1 MISLYRYIFEAIERN
16 DIEKHLRFEEISFD
30 EFEKIIMSDEY
41 DNGKG
46 LLGELPEEVDL
57 DLKEQMFMIKQS
69 NIFKIMYKNETLGVV
84 AYVLPKNLKKFLI
97 STEEKDR
104 HSTHRYILW
113 KLCLRPFITAH
124 YYSEVSANEKVF
136 DDPTS
141 EETNYSYE
149 EKIIDEIAYVTAW
162 QLSPTAKK
170 KIDINE
176 ISLVKVFFEK
186 LVKELKNNGA
196 KYFFAHGKDKRVC
209 RLYVKLAGCI
219 NPINTYKD
227 IWKNYNKNVY
237 KNVFHKDEFYLVED
251 IVYKKI

>member
-16 DIEKHLRFEEISFD
+16 EIEKHLKFEEISLD

-41 DNGKG
+41 DNGKA
-46 LLGELPEEVDL
+46 LLGEFPEDEE
-57 DLKEQMFMIKQS
+57 LKDMMFMIKQS
-69 NIFKIMYKNETLGVV
+69 SIFKIMFKNEILGVV
-84 AYVLPKNLKKFLI
+84 AYVLPKNLKKFLR
-97 STEEKDR
+97 SKEYEDR
-104 HSTHRYILW
+104 HSTNRYIIW
-113 KLCLRPFITAH
+113 NSCLRPFIYAH
-124 YYSEVSANEKVF
+124 YYDGNVKENEKVF
-136 DDPTS
+136 DNATKGDTI
-141 EETNYSYE
+141 ESYY
-149 EKIIDEIAYVTAW
+149 EKCTDEIAYVTAW

-186 LVKELKNNGA
+186 LIKELKNNGA

-219 NPINTYKD
+219 NPINTYKHL
-227 IWKNYNKNVY
+227 WKRFN
-237 KNVFHKDEFYLVED
+237 FRKDEFYLVED

>member
-1 MISLYRYIFEAIERN
+1 MIALLEYIFEAIERN
-16 DIEKHLRFEEISFD
+16 EIEKHLKFEEISLD
-30 EFEKIIMSDEY
+30 EFKQTIMSDEY

-46 LLGELPEEVDL
+46 LLGEFPEDA
-57 DLKEQMFMIKQS
+57 DLKDVMFMIKQS
-69 NIFKIMYKNETLGVV
+69 NIFKIMYKNEILGVV

-97 STEEKDR
+97 SKEYEDK
-104 HSTHRYILW
+104 HSTNRHILW
-113 KLCLRPFITAH
+113 KLCLSPFIATH
-124 YYSEVSANEKVF
+124 YYGEVSANEKVF
-136 DDPTS
+136 DDPTN

-149 EKIIDEIAYVTAW
+149 EKIVDEIAYVTAW

-219 NPINTYKD
+219 NPINTYKY
-227 IWKNYNKNVY
+227 IWKNYNKNL
-237 KNVFHKDEFYLVED
+237 FRKDEFFLVED

>member
-16 DIEKHLRFEEISFD
+16 DIEKYLKFEEISLD

-41 DNGKG
+41 GNGKS
-46 LLGELPEEVDL
+46 LLGEYPEDVE
-57 DLKEQMFMIKQS
+57 LKDMMFMIEQS
-69 NIFKIMYKNETLGVV
+69 DIFKIMYKNEPLGVV
-84 AYVLPKNLKKFLI
+84 AYVLPKKLKKFLL
-97 STEEKDR
+97 SEEEKDR
-104 HSTHRYILW
+104 DSSNRYTLW
-113 KLCLRPFITAH
+113 NLCLRPFLKAH
-124 YYSEVSANEKVF
+124 YYQYDEVYANEKIF
-136 DDPTS
+136 DSDKRDAINIFYGKCIK
-141 EETNYSYE
+141 EL
-149 EKIIDEIAYVTAW
+149 AYITAW

-219 NPINTYKD
+219 NPINTYKH
-227 IWKNYNKNVY
+227 IWKKY
-237 KNVFHKDEFYLVED
+237 KFHKDNFYAVED